1 MSERR
6 SLRDS
11 ALAQLTLQR
20 IVVFL
25 REPEAVFWVFAFP
38 VLMAL
43 ALGVAFRNQGPQASR
58 IGVEAGA
65 RAGAPIRSLPASP
78 DLPLDTPDAPQGVV
92 GLPRRRIAV

>member
-6 SLRDS
+6 RLRDT
-11 ALAQLTLQR
+11 ALWHLTRQR

-43 ALGVAFRNQGPQASR
+43 ALGIAFRSQGPQKS
-58 IGVEAGA
+58 
-65 RAGAPIRSLPASP
+65 
-78 DLPLDTPDAPQGVV
+78 
-92 GLPRRRIAV
+92 RIAVEEPRSLQRGTRNRVASHIPS